1 MKKRL
6 QKAIEDQDFSELIK
20 GGGMSFLLRLG
31 GLTIGYVLTLVVA
44 NLFGAKGLGDY
55 VLAITVLRLF
65 TLLAK
70 LGLDTTSIRFIA
82 SFASQDKWVSILNF
96 RKRVVTILS
105 FSSVVA
111 SLLMYFLSPMIAD
124 LINVNSRYIEMN
136 AFFVLPMTFFML
148 HYQSLRGLKRIAE
161 FSFFYRMS
169 QALFSVIFSLAIWG
183 VDTVFAGVVEAYFN
197 WIK

>member
-1 MKKRL
+1 MKKRF
-6 QKAIEDQDFSELIK
+6 QKVIEDQDFSELIK

-82 SFASQDKWVSILNF
+82 SFASQEKWTSIFRF
-96 RKRVVTILS
+96 RKKVVTILS
-105 FSSVVA
+105 FTSVFA
-111 SLLMYFLSPMIAD
+111 SILMYCLSEEIAN
-124 LINVNSRYIEMN
+124 LINANPDFIQLN
-136 AFFVLPMTFFML
+136 AFFVLPMAFFML

-169 QALFSVIFSLAIWG
+169 QALFFILW
-183 VDTVFAGVVEAYFN
+183 
-197 WIK
+197 